1 MNYTQLTTAI
11 QEYTENTFSSDVLK
25 TFVKQAEKRIYNT
38 VQLAALRKNVTGTVT
53 ANDKYL
59 PCPGDFLSVFSM
71 AVIKSTGEY
80 VYLQDKDVN
89 YIREMYPTPTSTG
102 IPKYYAI
109 FGPAVAGSEISDEL
123 TFILGPTPA
132 SAYSVELHYYY
143 YPQSISE
150 VADGTTWLG
159 DNYDPALLYGSLV
172 EANIYLKGEQ
182 DMMAY
187 YEKKFQEALM
197 QLKRLGDGLE
207 RGDAYRDGQVKY
219 KVT

>member
-1 MNYTQLTTAI
+1 MNYTQLTAAI
-11 QEYTENTFSSDVLK
+11 QDYTENTFPSDVLK

-143 YPQSISE
+143 YPQSI
-150 VADGTTWLG
+150 VTAGTSWLG
-159 DNYDPALLYGSLV
+159 DNFETVLLYGALREAAIFQKQEPDIIANYEAKYQESLML
-172 EANIYLKGEQ
+172 LKQ
-182 DMMAY
+182 
-187 YEKKFQEALM
+187 
-197 QLKRLGDGLE
+197 LGDGKN
-207 RGDAYRDGQVKY
+207 RRDSYRSGQVR
-219 KVT
+219 VPVL